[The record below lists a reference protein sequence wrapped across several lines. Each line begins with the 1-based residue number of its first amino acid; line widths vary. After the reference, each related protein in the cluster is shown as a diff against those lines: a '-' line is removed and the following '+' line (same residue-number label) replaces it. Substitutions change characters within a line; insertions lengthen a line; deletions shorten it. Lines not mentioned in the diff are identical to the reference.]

1 MNLFLNDCRQKSR
14 RSVSEIDDR
23 SHSDCIGV
31 PVAEVRRLAELVEK
45 HDYETEV
52 TAGGKTSTA
61 ILMSFAECILEVDFL
76 NQCMKLSTYPQ
87 SRQVLKVKRTYLVLL
102 ICVIDVSAW
111 SLWPRIHHR
120 TQFYVDHWQIASLR
134 GSLEIEK

>member
-76 NQCMKLSTYPQ
+76 NQL
-87 SRQVLKVKRTYLVLL
+87 
-102 ICVIDVSAW
+102 
-111 SLWPRIHHR
+111 
-120 TQFYVDHWQIASLR
+120 
-134 GSLEIEK
+134 